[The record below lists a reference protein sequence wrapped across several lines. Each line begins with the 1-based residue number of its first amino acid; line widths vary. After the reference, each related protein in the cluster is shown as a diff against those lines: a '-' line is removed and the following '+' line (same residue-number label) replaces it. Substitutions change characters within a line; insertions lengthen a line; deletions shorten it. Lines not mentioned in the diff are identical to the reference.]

1 MNDTPSLVEGDR
13 LYARPGN
20 YLDEKRRLLA
30 ALGERPLPP
39 PYGSFFAT
47 IENMSRRQLVRSH

>member
-39 PYGSFFAT
+39 PLWIILRYHREHEPPTTG
-47 IENMSRRQLVRSH
+47 